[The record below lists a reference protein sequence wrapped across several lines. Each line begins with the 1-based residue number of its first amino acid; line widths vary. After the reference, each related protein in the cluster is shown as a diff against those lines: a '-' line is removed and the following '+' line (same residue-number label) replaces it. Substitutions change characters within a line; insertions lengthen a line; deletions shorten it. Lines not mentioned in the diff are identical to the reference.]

1 LRWLDSSRSINSSGQ
16 ANLPEFSGELRQDV
30 ATEIDLFL
38 RSVLLEDRNVQEL
51 LTADYTFLNERLARH
66 YGIPKVQGAQFR
78 RVRLEDENR
87 HGLLGKGAV
96 LLHTS
101 YGNRT
106 SPVVR
111 GAWVLDKL
119 RGTPPAPPP
128 PNVVTDLTTPP
139 GAQPKT
145 MRAMLEEHRANP
157 TCNMCHGVIEPHG
170 LPLERFTVTG
180 QWRDVDWQADCAHRF
195 ESDNAGRQGNR
206 RSGRPAPRPVGPPW
220 QFVQALTVKLMMY
233 ALGREIEPRDM
244 PQVRAIVRDAA
255 KNDYRFSSL
264 VAGLYRVMHSAC
276 RHWRSEGHGS
286 DQKASFSQDVCSG
299 ARASPSDCRC
309 SMQ

>member
-1 LRWLDSSRSINSSGQ
+1 MLASPQAETLVTDFALRWLDLLEVDKFEWDKQIF
-16 ANLPEFSGELRQDV
+16 PEFSAELRQDF

-38 RSVLLEDRNVQEL
+38 RSILLEDKNVQVL
-51 LTADYTFLNERLARH
+51 LAADYTFLNERLARH
-66 YGIPKVQGAQFR
+66 YGIKTVHGTQFR
-78 RVRLEDENR
+78 RVHLEDGNR
-87 HGLLGKGAV
+87 YGLLGKGAV

-106 SPVVR
+106 SPIVR

-128 PNVVTDLTTPP
+128 PNVETDLSTPP
-139 GAQPKT
+139 GAKPKT
-145 MRAMLEEHRANP
+145 MRAMLEEHRKNP

-180 QWRDVDWQADCAHRF
+180 QWRDVDWQANEPIDSKVAMPDGTDI
-195 ESDNAGRQGNR
+195 EGPADLR
-206 RSGRPAPRPVGPPW
+206 RALLSRPG

-233 ALGREIEPRDM
+233 ALGREIEPHDM

-255 KNDYRFSSL
+255 KNDYRFSSI
-264 VAGLYRVMHSAC
+264 VSGIVS
-276 RHWRSEGHGS
+276 S
-286 DQKASFSQDVCSG
+286 DAF
-299 ARASPSDCRC
+299 R
-309 SMQ
+309 MQALEE